1 MRPQT
6 RTLAASGG
14 SVLRAARTM
23 IGLHTIL
30 APVLSRLF
38 SRYVD
43 GISAETLRIGLLSRK
58 LTLSNFT
65 VNVDALDELALPCRV
80 VRVRVDALDLKYA
93 VFGRDPLR
101 ATIEGVEIEL
111 ESLDDSDSTDASV
124 DFEDL
129 LRRRDAREEMMEQI
143 ADAVVSSAWS
153 AASESSWTLLAGVL
167 ERLGVEFRRAS
178 ARFVVSNGS
187 GNRSTTAAGMRASFE
202 RFTIKSV
209 ASTSGARRED
219 EGEEDEEDVDVDETS
234 SARKRAKTDADEVSF
249 SGRTTK
255 SIEMDGLS
263 IIVDDGESAERD
275 VIGPSARV
283 RMEARLRRRAG
294 RARYAYPNAS
304 KYVMNVEVKD
314 VVAMSVSARQLKIIN
329 TVRDEIVMWS
339 KRRAH
344 GEIRPSSKAPI
355 EWWRYAVRA
364 TVPRGKHRRERFL
377 RQLRHARALSESY
390 VDVYIERALGN
401 KIPTP
406 AHLRAFESSLTAD
419 DIDLIKSLADHKA
432 KRRQELADDE
442 FGMFP
447 TFTAAYSAADVSETG
462 VSDEG
467 FRYETPRPVRP
478 TTSNSLTSYLYAKS
492 TGYIARAYGYVKYAN
507 SSAREEDGDFDPAIE
522 VRIPGTCFTAR
533 GESGNELKFAAR
545 GISVTHAPVVPDSDG
560 VVSETIVEINELLAD
575 DLSGD
580 GGKLIQSHMDG
591 ERSFATIKVNPDAC
605 PTLDVPLSAHVK
617 VNPCVITVYPST
629 VKTCLPFVE
638 ALETPF
644 ITKWTRSVL
653 GLNHRS
659 PRCRMEIVKLLGR
672 DMQTSPLL
680 LEVDSPLFLVPAHD
694 ASSKHSMES
703 SAMLAFGVNR
713 LVVCQENGARSRE
726 DAYDRLVAESDTML
740 ANARDGSES
749 WEALEKLTKH
759 ILCSRNFV
767 HVDGAWLTAA
777 NAPIPIVADMNL
789 SLVNLQTMFDSDS
802 TMIDL
807 NSVELTLTPE
817 SVAALMH
824 ALKTF
829 ADAMPASGAT
839 AENPPPS
846 LLDVDDFGVRF
857 KSGELGLSLRNGSD
871 SLRYSIADSAVEF
884 KKTINEWRMKS
895 TIGVVSGA
903 HVVSGAE
910 ETDVMSCSAEAFL
923 KAHVCSRIAG
933 SIDVAS
939 IDARITRDMLNFAD
953 VFLRRALG
961 ASSFSGCQLHSSAP
975 SETSINE
982 RFARSWDRLQ
992 AFEIEDSPLV
1002 FLRGA
1007 IEPMSFKLFDERR
1020 DENAVAVT
1028 TRAVEIRGNASGVE
1042 LELPQVLV
1050 SVVSAESTTCV
1061 SWLEDVH
1068 VKNSV
1073 VAASAT
1079 DVNVG
1084 ALGAEMTPDVVRRTF
1099 AMMASIPD
1107 LTFPSSEFRSDVS
1120 ANDATK
1126 TTPSVP
1132 NVQVTLKT
1140 VRLIARDEDE
1150 ACLALTDV
1158 VATASAAGDNACVAA
1173 FNVNAMDF
1181 TVSRCGESD
1190 RCVRLVNV
1198 SSEDVGA
1205 FKLDVEYARDRV
1217 KADARVGDACVEL
1230 NAPSIISFTNIA
1242 QRIMREVPPSS
1253 SSTTTPSPSGASDF
1267 PTISANFVTGDVIAR
1282 LPWRSEVETHAPL
1295 RRIVLRTRQSATLR
1309 DFKPGAGLD
1318 ASFRLDELLL
1328 ETGYVRDEADVA
1340 ASSVMFTLAEV
1351 KGVNAHVIA
1360 PESTPNQIGRRA
1372 TPRVRVSAHDVRC
1385 SANEVS
1391 LHLMSEVA
1399 ALTIAQP
1406 ATLDAI
1412 EAYEQLPSTPTAYVF
1427 DADLS
1432 VAFMSFCL
1440 EHAQMRVAV
1449 PVVQAMITNLRADVK
1464 SCRESVEA
1472 NVSTDFSVEYSNPV
1486 KSAWEPIVEPTR
1498 VTASATM
1505 TPSFRPT
1512 SVSVTVESGVEL
1524 TISHNVYEALLKTR
1538 VVLDAA
1544 RVPIVDLEQST
1555 TFGPCTYQVTNATGF
1570 DAEYE
1575 LSLAVADEA
1584 VSAGRDR
1591 VPSGTTKTLFFA
1603 KTRDTR
1609 AREPHRVIEHGDSYW
1624 ASPIDAPADD
1634 DAYGDRLRRTA
1645 NESERAR
1652 HVSVRFPEID
1662 ADAEDSITFIDSDR
1676 EQGHT
1681 TRTEL
1686 DARLHDGAH
1695 SRIVAEVGP
1704 CVDRVNRYELLLRSD
1719 VCVLNG
1725 TERPILMCFQ
1735 RSVAATATV
1744 FGPIPP
1750 SESVWLPIPLS
1761 RARKVQWRACSPNE
1775 DLDGAFTI
1783 DVDRSTDDAF
1793 DDGSPF
1799 LSPLRKSRSL
1809 RSPSRARESRAHNWS
1824 THVDFQEMLARDDDV
1839 AMDAS
1844 LCSTEAEDGFGAARP
1859 YACAFAVHRDEGLM
1873 RTQLIAC
1880 APLKFINTL
1889 PVLVEVACASR
1900 DVFGR
1905 DGRTESK
1912 IVPPGSSTFF
1922 SEIHPTWSA
1931 SIVARVGGYTTC
1943 EEVVVPEYAPSLL
1956 KARRRPNGEIFHV
1969 DRDVTP
1975 IERDEETSA
1984 SQPVALRFSFALDER
1999 TRVRTVRCAAP
2010 LVVLNSTAC
2019 AVVLEDMLY
2028 GAETEECTEET
2039 MDEED
2044 EDEEEEEST
2053 PRATTTIEPSPL
2065 PQRLF
2070 AEDAFDT
2077 PASASPLARLARSQE
2092 SRRPPTRGA
2101 TSSSS
2106 VHTPASPLLQ
2116 RQSSLRLNAETITF
2130 LTPATPGQVVTPKMG
2145 ADAASTLR
2153 PSGDER
2159 ERESARAMLLGS
2171 SARWSRFS
2179 TRRPRVRLRL
2189 KSCRAWSTPFRV
2201 DASGVDVD
2209 VGVASSAASGLYEYM
2224 FTVAASAASTECACD
2239 TAQLRMRHKYVV
2251 KNTLDEA
2258 LWIRHGGTERVD
2270 FLRPGERVPLRWFHK
2285 NPKTPKTIMFR
2296 PERGAFEWS
2305 KPVRVPD
2312 SVASMLKMRRVGD
2325 ERHGHAET
2333 MTVSTLEREDGSTE
2347 VRVARLTDVDGAL
2360 GMHAIENRSN
2370 ASIWYHQLGAEDA
2383 RATLAPEESDERL
2396 IEDASLPRALVVGRG
2411 ASALGEPISLD
2422 AARESSRTVVA
2433 TNREC
2438 LRITVAKEGPMCR
2451 VVVEDATSARV
2462 TGTTPGRLPQLRGAR
2477 DPKKTHPPLDVSVKL
2492 GWIGASVVH
2501 GDEEL
2506 LYGRVRGLVVKAL
2519 ADDVEF
2525 KSAVRCEEIR
2535 FDHTSAAAKRPII
2548 VAVPDKT
2555 CERGRRAL
2563 EVHARGLT
2571 RTLNGLPVIRSL
2583 QIDLAPAFVDLH
2595 DELIQSVPLAVDA
2608 CAQHAELLLPSTS
2621 TAAMN
2626 GNGNG
2631 PSSAWRDD
2639 DDESSTS
2646 AYLQE
2651 LVVNDVE
2658 LVVSFSRLPG
2668 LPVAVRSLAGV
2679 DRARLRL
2686 RGFHMNQPS
2695 LTATDVGMMAARH
2708 FGKEAVV
2715 VASSLWAHNSLLGDP
2730 RRLWNDILEAMDE
2743 LHRGSIV
2750 TALPRVIAALTHA
2763 LARSGETAL
2772 SQARD
2777 VVEGWLE
2784 ALEETSA
2791 RRRFALRARRLGDV
2805 SEHARRE
2812 SIGFVANTF
2821 ETIARAVFDVIEGP
2835 LTGLEFGGARGAVG
2849 GSLVGVLSAATRVL
2863 AATLDVAELSA
2874 RRLRVFAVTKPPVGE
2889 YMRPRRPLPT
2899 SRGEPMRPYHLVE
2912 ATGREA
2918 LSRAAVLG
2926 EDERFVAAASLAW
2939 PSHELCVLTNREL
2952 FIVNRAERTR
2962 PYARTIVRFADVRGV
2977 LRDGTRVTVYATRA
2991 RATVRAP
2998 VAPTMSAFARAYG
3011 FASSVF
3017 GYDAF
3022 HDASQSFSGEEKESE
3037 PTSVVAR
3044 CADEDAARWLA
3055 SALSPFVN
3063 ANARAGEAM
3072 QSE

>member
-1 MRPQT
+1 
-6 RTLAASGG
+6 
-14 SVLRAARTM
+14 M

-30 APVLSRLF
+30 APVLSRLL

-58 LTLSNFT
+58 LSLSNFT

-101 ATIEGVEIEL
+101 ATIDGVEIEL
-111 ESLDDSDSTDASV
+111 ESLDDSDATDASV

-129 LRRRDAREEMMEQI
+129 LRRRDAREEIMEQI
-143 ADAVVSSAWS
+143 SDAVVSSVRS
-153 AASESSWTLLAGVL
+153 TASESSWTLLAGVS
-167 ERLGVEFRRAS
+167 ERLAVEFRRAS

-187 GNRSTTAAGMRASFE
+187 RNASTTRATMRASFE

-209 ASTSGARRED
+209 ASTSGARD
-219 EGEEDEEDVDVDETS
+219 EEEEEEEEDVDETLS
-234 SARKRAKTDADEVSF
+234 SRKRAKTDAVEVSF

-255 SIEMDGLS
+255 RIEMDGLS

-314 VVAMSVSARQLKIIN
+314 VMAVSVSARQLKIIN
-329 TVRDEIVMWS
+329 TVRDEIEMWS

-364 TVPRGKHRRERFL
+364 TVPRGRHRRERLL
-377 RQLRHARALSESY
+377 RQLRHARAQLESY
-390 VDVYIERALGN
+390 LDVYIERALGK
-401 KIPTP
+401 KITTPTY
-406 AHLRAFESSLTAD
+406 LRAFESSLTTD
-419 DIDLIKSLADHKA
+419 DVDLIKSLADHKA

-442 FGMFP
+442 FWMFP
-447 TFTAAYSAADVSETG
+447 TVNATYSAADVSETG

-467 FRYETPRPVRP
+467 FRFDRTPGPASS

-492 TGYIARAYGYVKYAN
+492 TGYISRAYGYVKYAN
-507 SSAREEDGDFDPAIE
+507 SSPREEDGDFAPAIE

-533 GESGNELKFAAR
+533 GESGNELKVAAR
-545 GISVTHAPVVPDSDG
+545 GISIAHAPVVPDSDG
-560 VVSETIVEINELLAD
+560 VTSETIVEIDEVLAD
-575 DLSGD
+575 DVSGD
-580 GGKLIQSHMDG
+580 GGKLLRSRMDD
-591 ERSFATIKVNPDAC
+591 ERSFVTIKMNPDAC
-605 PTLDVPLSAHVK
+605 PTLDAPLSVHVK
-617 VNPCVITVYPST
+617 VNPCVVAVHPST
-629 VKTCLPFVE
+629 VKTCLPFIE

-644 ITKWTRSVL
+644 ITKWTQSVL

-659 PRCRMEIVKLLGR
+659 PRCRMEIVKHLGR
-672 DMQTSPLL
+672 GMRTSPIL

-694 ASSKHSMES
+694 ASSRHSMES

-713 LVVCQENGARSRE
+713 LVICQENGARSRE
-726 DAYDRLVAESDTML
+726 DAYDCLVAESNAML
-740 ANARDGSES
+740 AKALDGSEA
-749 WEALEKLTKH
+749 WKALEKMTNH
-759 ILCSRNFV
+759 ILCSRNVV
-767 HVDGAWLTAA
+767 HVDGAWMTAA
-777 NAPIPIVADMNL
+777 NSPKPIVAGMNL
-789 SLVNLQTMFDSDS
+789 SLVNLQTAFDSSS

-807 NSVELTLTPE
+807 DSVEFTLTPE
-817 SVAALMH
+817 SLAALVH
-824 ALKTF
+824 AGNTF
-829 ADAMPASGAT
+829 TDAMPASGAT
-839 AENPPPS
+839 AEKSPPS
-846 LLDVDDFGVRF
+846 PMGVDDLGVRF
-857 KSGELGLSLRNGSD
+857 KSGELKMSLQDGSD
-871 SLRYSIADSAVEF
+871 SLCYSIADAAVEF
-884 KKTINEWRMKS
+884 KKTIDEWRMKS
-895 TIGVVSGA
+895 TVGVVSGA
-903 HVVSGAE
+903 HVSGAAR
-910 ETDVMSCSAEAFL
+910 TDVMSCSADAFL

-933 SIDVAS
+933 SINVAS
-939 IDARITRDMLNFAD
+939 IDARITRGMLDFAD
-953 VFLRRALG
+953 GFLRRARG
-961 ASSFSGCQLHSSAP
+961 ASSFSGCQPHSSAP
-975 SETSINE
+975 SATSISE

-992 AFEIEDSPLV
+992 AFDIEDSPLV

-1007 IEPMSFKLFDERR
+1007 VEPMSFKLFDERL

-1028 TRAVEIRGNASGVE
+1028 TRAVEIRGNASFVE
-1042 LELPQVLV
+1042 LELPQVLL
-1050 SVVSAESTTCV
+1050 SVVSEKSTTCV

-1068 VKNSV
+1068 VKHSV

-1084 ALGAEMTPDVVRRTF
+1084 ALGFEVTPDVVRRTF
-1099 AMMASIPD
+1099 AMMASLPD
-1107 LTFPSSEFRSDVS
+1107 LTFPSSS
-1120 ANDATK
+1120 AHAPSSAHNAEK

-1132 NVQVTLKT
+1132 NVQMALKT

-1150 ACLALTDV
+1150 ACLALADV
-1158 VATASAAGDNACVAA
+1158 VATVSAAGDDACVAA
-1173 FNVNAMDF
+1173 LNVGTMDF
-1181 TVSRCGESD
+1181 TMSRLGDSE
-1190 RCVRLVNV
+1190 RCVRLLKI

-1205 FKLDVEYARDRV
+1205 LKFDVEYAIVPGARDRV

-1230 NAPSIISFTNIA
+1230 YAPSIICFSNIL
-1242 QRIMREVPPSS
+1242 QRIAREVPPSPSPS
-1253 SSTTTPSPSGASDF
+1253 STTPSPSGVSDF
-1267 PTISANFVTGDVIAR
+1267 PTISANFATGAFVAR

-1295 RRIVLRTRQSATLR
+1295 RRIFLRTRQSATLR
-1309 DFKPGAGLD
+1309 DFAPGAGLD
-1318 ASFRLDELLL
+1318 ASFCLDELLL
-1328 ETGYVRDEADVA
+1328 ETGYVRDEDDAD

-1351 KGVNAHVIA
+1351 KGARADVVA
-1360 PESTPNQIGRRA
+1360 PESTPNHIGRHA
-1372 TPRVRVSAHDVRC
+1372 MPRVRVSVDDVRC

-1406 ATLDAI
+1406 VTLDAI
-1412 EAYEQLPSTPTAYVF
+1412 EAYEQLPPAPTPHVF
-1427 DADLS
+1427 EAEVS
-1432 VAFMSFCL
+1432 VDFMSFCL

-1449 PVVQAMITNLRADVK
+1449 PVAQAMITNLRADVK

-1472 NVSTDFSVEYSNPV
+1472 NVSTDFSVEYSHPV
-1486 KSAWEPIVEPTR
+1486 KSAWEPIVDPTR
-1498 VTASATM
+1498 ITASATM

-1512 SVSVTVESGVEL
+1512 SVSVSVESGVEL
-1524 TISHNVYEALLKTR
+1524 TISHNVYEAMLKAQ

-1544 RVPIVDLEQST
+1544 RAPIVDLEQST

-1575 LSLAVADEA
+1575 LSLAVADGA

-1591 VPSGTTKTLFFA
+1591 VPSGATKTLFFA
-1603 KTRDTR
+1603 KARDAR
-1609 AREPHRVIEHGDSYW
+1609 ARASHRVIEHGDSYW
-1624 ASPIDAPADD
+1624 ASPIDDDGVYDNDD
-1634 DAYGDRLRRTA
+1634 DRVRGAA
-1645 NESERAR
+1645 KESERAR
-1652 HVSVRFPEID
+1652 RVSVRFPKMD
-1662 ADAEDSITFIDSDR
+1662 ANTEDSITFVDSDR
-1676 EQGHT
+1676 DQGRT

-1686 DARLHDGAH
+1686 DARLDDGAH
-1695 SRIVAEVGP
+1695 ARVVAEVGP
-1704 CVDRVNRYELLLRSD
+1704 CADRVNRYELLLRSD

-1725 TERPILMCFQ
+1725 TERPIIMCFQ
-1735 RSVAATATV
+1735 RSVATTATV

-1750 SESVWLPIPLS
+1750 SESVWLPIQLC
-1761 RARKVQWRACSPNE
+1761 RARKVQWRACLPNE
-1775 DLDGAFTI
+1775 DLGGASTVDG
-1783 DVDRSTDDAF
+1783 DRSTDDAF
-1793 DDGSPF
+1793 GHESPL
-1799 LSPLRKSRSL
+1799 LSPLRKSHSL
-1809 RSPSRARESRAHNWS
+1809 RSPSRGRETRAHNWS
-1824 THVDFQEMLARDDDV
+1824 THVDFRELLARDEDV

-1844 LCSTEAEDGFGAARP
+1844 LCSTDAEDGVGAARP
-1859 YACAFAVHRDEGLM
+1859 YACAFAVHRDEDLM

-1889 PVLVEVACASR
+1889 PVRVEVACASR
-1900 DVFGR
+1900 DAFGR
-1905 DGRTESK
+1905 DGRTES
-1912 IVPPGSSTFF
+1912 IIIPPGSSTLF

-1931 SIVARVGGYTTC
+1931 SVVARVAGYTPC
-1943 EEVVVPEYAPSLL
+1943 DEVVVPEYAPSLL
-1956 KARRRPNGEIFHV
+1956 KARRRRNGEIFHV

-1975 IERDEETSA
+1975 VDRDVETPA
-1984 SQPVALRFSFALDER
+1984 SQKVALRFSFDLDES

-2028 GAETEECTEET
+2028 GAETEECAEEK
-2039 MDEED
+2039 MEED
-2044 EDEEEEEST
+2044 DYDAREDEKMT
-2053 PRATTTIEPSPL
+2053 PRATAANELSPL

-2070 AEDAFDT
+2070 VEDAFGT
-2077 PASASPLARLARSQE
+2077 PSSASPFARLAHSQE
-2092 SRRPPTRGA
+2092 SRRPPPRGA
-2101 TSSSS
+2101 TSASS
-2106 VHTPASPLLQ
+2106 VHTPTSPLLQ

-2130 LTPATPGQVVTPKMG
+2130 LTPATPGQVVTPEMG
-2145 ADAASTLR
+2145 AADASTTPR
-2153 PSGDER
+2153 DER
-2159 ERESARAMLLGS
+2159 ESTRATLLGS
-2171 SARWSRFS
+2171 SAHWSRFA

-2189 KSCRAWSTPFRV
+2189 KSSRAWSKPFRV
-2201 DASGVDVD
+2201 DASGVVVD
-2209 VGVASSAASGLYEYM
+2209 VGVPSSASSGLYEYM
-2224 FTVAASAASTECACD
+2224 FTAAASTSSTERACD
-2239 TAQLRMRHKYVV
+2239 TAQLRVRHKYVV
-2251 KNTLDEA
+2251 ENTLDEA

-2270 FLRPGERVPLRWFHK
+2270 FLPPGARIPLRWFHK
-2285 NPKTPKTIMFR
+2285 NAKTPKTIMFR

-2312 SVASMLKMRRVGD
+2312 HAASMLKMRRIGD

-2333 MTVSTLEREDGSTE
+2333 MVVSTLEREDGSTD
-2347 VRVARLTDVDGAL
+2347 VRVARLSEIDGAL

-2383 RATLAPEESDERL
+2383 HATLAPEESDERL

-2422 AARESSRTVVA
+2422 VARESSITVVA
-2433 TNREC
+2433 ANREC
-2438 LRITVAKEGPMCR
+2438 LRITVARDGPVCR

-2462 TGTTPGRLPQLRGAR
+2462 VGTPQGRAPKLRGAR
-2477 DPKKTHPPLDVSVKL
+2477 DPEKTHPPLDVSVKL

-2501 GDEEL
+2501 GHEEL

-2519 ADDVEF
+2519 ADDVEC
-2525 KSAVRCEEIR
+2525 KGAVRCDEIR
-2535 FDHTSAAAKRPII
+2535 FDHTSAAAKRPIV

-2563 EVHARGLT
+2563 EVHVRGLT

-2583 QIDLAPAFVDLH
+2583 KIDLAPAFVDLH

-2608 CAQHAELLLPSTS
+2608 CARHAELLLPSSTTTHGASTS
-2621 TAAMN
+2621 AAR
-2626 GNGNG
+2626 
-2631 PSSAWRDD
+2631 AWRDA
-2639 DDESSTS
+2639 DDESSTTA

-2651 LVVNDVE
+2651 LIVNDVE

-2668 LPVAVRSLAGV
+2668 LHVAVRSLAGV

-2695 LTATDVGMMAARH
+2695 LTAMDVGTMAARH

-2730 RRLWNDILEAMDE
+2730 RRLWNDILEALDE
-2743 LHRGSIV
+2743 VHRGSVV
-2750 TALPRVIAALTHA
+2750 TAIPRVIAALTHA

-2784 ALEETSA
+2784 ALEETAA
-2791 RRRFALRARRLGDV
+2791 RRRFELRTRRLGDV
-2805 SEHARRE
+2805 DEHARRA
-2812 SIGFVANTF
+2812 SIGFVANAF

-2835 LTGLEFGGARGAVG
+2835 LAGLEAGGARGAVG
-2849 GSLVGVLSAATRVL
+2849 GSLVGVASAATRVL
-2863 AATLDVAELSA
+2863 AAMLDVAEVSA

-2899 SRGEPMRPYHLVE
+2899 SYAEPMRPYHLAE
-2912 ATGREA
+2912 AAGREA
-2918 LSRAAVLG
+2918 LARAARLS

-2939 PSHELCVLTNREL
+2939 PSHEMCVLTNREL
-2952 FIVNRAERTR
+2952 FIVNRAERAR

-2977 LRDGTRVTVYATRA
+2977 LRDGARVTVYATRA
-2991 RATVRAP
+2991 REAMGTP
-2998 VAPTMSAFARAYG
+2998 IAPTRSVFARAYG

-3017 GYDAF
+3017 GYDVPF
-3022 HDASQSFSGEEKESE
+3022 HDASPSFSFAGEEKASE

-3063 ANARAGEAM
+3063 ANARAGERV
-3072 QSE
+3072 